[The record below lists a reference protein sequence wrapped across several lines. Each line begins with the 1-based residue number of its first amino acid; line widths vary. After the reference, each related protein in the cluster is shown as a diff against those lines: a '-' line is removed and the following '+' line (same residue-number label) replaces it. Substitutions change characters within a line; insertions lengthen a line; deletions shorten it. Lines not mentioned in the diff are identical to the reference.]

1 MDDGSWALA
10 VSLGHVRNAV
20 VAFVAAEDPSGA
32 SLFLAADCL
41 EVEGLFAD
49 LGVEPEPVDPSV
61 DAGADRVGGLLAAWP
76 RLATA
81 ALRVLD
87 AVTVEPAWLDDAG
100 SVREVLAEVVRRPPL
115 PPFDDSVTGRVVPD
129 GSILAVA
136 TRLGMVAD
144 LLAGQPPARSMVDRA
159 ALAVAALGALD
170 GERDVQSSRWLLRGV
185 LVRTERFAVLPPQQ
199 RSGR

>member
-61 DAGADRVGGLLAAWP
+61 DGVASLDAASEA
-76 RLATA
+76 LATA
-81 ALRVLD
+81 
-87 AVTVEPAWLDDAG
+87 
-100 SVREVLAEVVRRPPL
+100 RP
-115 PPFDDSVTGRVVPD
+115 VVP
-129 GSILAVA
+129 LAVW
-136 TRLGMVAD
+136 
-144 LLAGQPPARSMVDRA
+144 AGLQAVRARA
-159 ALAVAALGALD
+159 
-170 GERDVQSSRWLLRGV
+170 
-185 LVRTERFAVLPPQQ
+185 
-199 RSGR
+199 GR